1 MSDRVRVSVR
11 RPYFAPRS
19 PWHLD
24 VAAGTLLL
32 AGLLVALCVF
42 SYDPADA
49 PGTSVAP
56 VNDRPANL
64 LGSPGAH
71 VAHALVGSLGL
82 AAYVLLACW
91 FFTRIYGYAV
101 HTGLI
106 ARYSAESVS

>member
-1 MSDRVRVSVR
+1 MRDDVPFPVCARPALWRHPESAPMSDRVRVSVR
-11 RPYFAPRS
+11 RPYSAPRS

-64 LGSPGAH
+64 LGSPGVH

-82 AAYVLLACW
+82 A
-91 FFTRIYGYAV
+91 
-101 HTGLI
+101 
-106 ARYSAESVS
+106 